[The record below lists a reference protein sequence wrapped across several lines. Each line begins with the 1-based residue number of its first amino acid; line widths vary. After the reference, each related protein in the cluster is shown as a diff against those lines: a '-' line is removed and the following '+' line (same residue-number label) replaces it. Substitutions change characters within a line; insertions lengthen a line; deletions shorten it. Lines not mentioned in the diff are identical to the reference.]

1 MLDPKNKDA
10 LHQMR
15 DFNKI
20 SDGSLFFEDYNSNDW
35 NRIEVPATI
44 YCKF

>member
-1 MLDPKNKDA
+1 MLDPKNK
-10 LHQMR
+10 QFEMR

-44 YCKF
+44 YSKF